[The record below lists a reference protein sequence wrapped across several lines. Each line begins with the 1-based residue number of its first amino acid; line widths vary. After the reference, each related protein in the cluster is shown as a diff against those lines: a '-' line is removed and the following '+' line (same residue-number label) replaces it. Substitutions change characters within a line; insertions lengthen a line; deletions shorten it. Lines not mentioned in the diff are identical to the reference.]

1 MSGNINSVTKFKPD
15 TMNNY
20 TAILKT
26 NINNL
31 RNSFSMLSLDKFV
44 VTAIETLMQIER
56 HEYLTSLTDKQGDY
70 DKANGYYSR
79 LFRSLQNSSL
89 MINIPRVRSSQFSPL
104 ALELIKLNKDQVNH
118 LALSLYKKGM
128 TARDI
133 ESLLKNCFAESLSH
147 TSINKLAKEFSLLR
161 QAWEDQKLDK
171 YYKVIYCDVVFIT
184 VRRNDS
190 YSKEGVY
197 ISYGVK
203 TNNKRELLS
212 LDINPTESANI
223 WGDQF
228 ERLKEKGVKQVDLII
243 SDELTGMKAQVNKHF
258 PKVDYQIC
266 LVHKYRSVLKK
277 IRVKDKKQVV
287 ADLKQVF
294 NNFSET
300 TNLKQ
305 AKQKLKQFLNKYKKN
320 YPNLKRHFPNEK
332 IENYFAYIKFNSEVR
347 RLIYTTNSIENLN
360 RAIRKATKNK
370 LSFESPNYLLDY
382 VFMVIKD
389 FEDKNWAKYPVSQFN
404 NFRKLENESSIQTQS
419 T

>member
-1 MSGNINSVTKFKPD
+1 
-15 TMNNY
+15 MNNY

-31 RNSFSMLSLDKFV
+31 RSSFSMLSLDKFV
-44 VTAIETLMQIER
+44 ITTIETLMQIER
-56 HEYLTSLTDKQGDY
+56 SEYLTTLTDKQGDY

-128 TARDI
+128 TTRDI

-161 QAWEDQKLDK
+161 KAWEDQKLDK
-171 YYKVIYCDVVFIT
+171 HYKVIYCDVVFIT
-184 VRRNDS
+184 VRRGDS

-203 TNNKRELLS
+203 QNNKRELLS
-212 LDINPTESANI
+212 LDINPTESALV
-223 WGDQF
+223 WGEQF
-228 ERLKEKGVKQVDLII
+228 ERLKEKGVEQVDLIV
-243 SDELTGMKAQVNKHF
+243 SDELTGMKTQVNKHF
-258 PKVDYQIC
+258 PQANYQIC
-266 LVHKYRSVLKK
+266 LVHKHRSVLRKV
-277 IRVKDKKQVV
+277 RTKDKKQVV
-287 ADLKQVF
+287 TDLKQVF

-300 TNLKQ
+300 SSLKK
-305 AKQKLKQFLNKYKKN
+305 AKEKLKRFLTKWQKL
-320 YPNLKRHFPNEK
+320 YPKLKRQFPDEK
-332 IENYFAYIKFNSEVR
+332 IQNYFAYIKFNPEVR

-370 LSFESPNYLLDY
+370 LSFESPEYLLDY

-389 FEDKNWAKYPVSQFN
+389 FEDKNWVKYPVSQFN
-404 NFRKLENESSIQTQS
+404 NFRKLKNEESSQTQS